1 VLESVY
7 EQDRVTVDTGL
18 AEEPHLLGHNL
29 RGTIA
34 ELEKKMKAAAA
45 DLEFEEAARLRDEVR
60 RLEALAL
67 EYGGE
72 RDAIGEAGADTPA
85 AGATESQLPSQQAAR
100 KAVRHRN
107 SKSGHPLGRPAA
119 ARRVRK

>member
-1 VLESVY
+1 FNAANGITPETVRSRISDVLESVY

-29 RGTIA
+29 RATIT

-67 EYGGE
+67 EYGGDT
-72 RDAIGEAGADTPA
+72 DAIGEAGSEATG
-85 AGATESQLPSQQAAR
+85 GAVESQLPSQTAAR
-100 KAVRHRN
+100 KA
-107 SKSGHPLGRPAA
+107 
-119 ARRVRK
+119 